1 MKRIITAAA
10 IAAILAIAAAC
21 GGEDGNGGE
30 GRLHPILHDVTY
42 LQIQEGREYVTMTI
56 RHISRY
62 LSDRINAIHEEGYE
76 IRHTTSDERG
86 YVLLIFRKIPHPEG
100 SVSPNDTTPTN

>member
-21 GGEDGNGGE
+21 GGDSEDAPQEN
-30 GRLHPILHDVTY
+30 LHPVLHDVTY
-42 LQIQEGREYVTMTI
+42 HQIQEGREYVTMTSSDT
-56 RHISRY
+56 SRY

-76 IRHTTSDERG
+76 IRHATSDEFG
-86 YVLLIFRKIPHPEG
+86 YVLLIFRKILHPEE
-100 SVSPNDTTPTN
+100 SVPTNGAAPAN